1 MSHSIQTMPRP
12 IRRRLKRTV
21 QKTRCKDHVRRA
33 LALLYLAAGHSV
45 SETARRVCAARS
57 TVQQWHCD
65 GQVLIPPPVS
75 IRMAPEVRR
84 WLEVGAQ
91 LPKLMTYLRWTVL

>member
-1 MSHSIQTMPRP
+1 M
-12 IRRRLKRTV
+12 LVV
-21 QKTRCKDHVRRA
+21 QKTRCKDHVHRA

-45 SETARRVCAARS
+45 SETDRRVCAARS

-65 GQVLIPPPVS
+65 GRVLIPPPVS

-84 WLEVGAQ
+84 WLEVGAR
-91 LPKLMTYLRWTVL
+91 LPKLITWVRFPSPAPFSA